1 MGRNNSFEKI
11 NYSLRPAKSVE
22 RKIIMKFCSHLR
34 PFDSVENYHYIGFGS
49 IYYSD
54 FILFHKNLNI
64 SKMSSIE
71 FERNESRARFNLP
84 YKCIQLYSGESNR
97 KLPTLI
103 KEDEKSILWL
113 DYDSPLSN
121 KALDDIQTFVSKC
134 TSGSKLLITINANA
148 DKNDC
153 LHGDTQELYK
163 FRIEKLKERILDT
176 KIPHISKHLELNQKY
191 LHILYRKIIIN
202 EIEETINK
210 RNKAV
215 LDNEKIIYEQIL
227 HFTYEDGAKMQT
239 LGFVLFKKSD
249 ETNYNNCAF
258 DTLEAFRNGE
268 DSYHINVPKLTSTE
282 IKDLNKMLP
291 STNNQIQFDEIDNSE
306 FIEAAN
312 EYAKIYRYFPNF
324 SESLY

>member
-1 MGRNNSFEKI
+1 MSKNNSFEKI

-22 RKIIMKFCSHLR
+22 RKMIMQFCSHLR
-34 PFDSVENYHYIGFGS
+34 PFDSIENYHYIGFGS

-71 FERNESRARFNLP
+71 FERNESEAKFNLP
-84 YKCIQLYSGESNR
+84 YKCIELHAGESNK

-103 KEDEKSILWL
+103 KEDEKSIVWL
-113 DYDSPLSN
+113 DYDSPLSS
-121 KALDDIQTFVSKC
+121 KSLDDIQTFASKC
-134 TSGSKLLITINANA
+134 TSGSKLLITVNANA

-153 LHGDTQELYK
+153 LHGNTEELYK
-163 FRIEKLKERILDT
+163 FRIEKLKERILDN
-176 KIPHISKHLELNQKY
+176 KIPHISKPIELNQKNLY
-191 LHILYRKIIIN
+191 VLYRRIIIN
-202 EIEETINK
+202 EIVETITK

-215 LDNEKIIYEQIL
+215 LDNEKIICEQIL

-239 LGFVLFKKSD
+239 LGFVFFNKSD
-249 ETNYNNCAF
+249 EDKFNSCAF
-258 DTLEAFRNGE
+258 NTLETFRNDE
-268 DSYHINVPKLTSTE
+268 DAYHINVPKLTSNE

-291 STNNQIQFDEIDNSE
+291 SPNSPIQFDEIDNRE

-312 EYAKIYRYFPNF
+312 EYAKLYRYFPNF
-324 SESLY
+324 SESFY